1 MSATSKLLKAQ
12 AREHLR
18 AMLVR
23 LKEVKGKGRPGN
35 DSPMLISLQSW
46 QQQRLA
52 GDYATLRAQSRFT
65 AACTF
70 FIEDLYGPQDFSQR
84 DADIE
89 RIFPIMV
96 RLLPPAVLGTVA
108 QAVEL
113 DALSHELDRMTAM
126 ALPAGQPVTLDS
138 YALAY
143 RSATTTE
150 QREHQLLLLLK
161 LGRELD
167 RLVRKPMLW
176 DLLRMCRWPAR
187 MAGLNAL
194 QSFLERGFDAFR
206 KLKGAN
212 AFLLYIVRRERR
224 FMQELAQLAERLA
237 PAALPTQSES
247 AGEPARSL
255 AA

>member
-1 MSATSKLLKAQ
+1 MRRQAPNKADAK
-12 AREHLR
+12 ARLR
-18 AMLVR
+18 AMLER
-23 LKEVKGKGRPGN
+23 LKQVKTDPAVQP
-35 DSPMLISLQSW
+35 PMLGPLQTW

-52 GDYATLRAQSRFT
+52 GDYAQLRSLQRFA

-113 DALSHELDRMTAM
+113 DALSHELDQLTAR
-126 ALPAGQPVTLDS
+126 ALPADQPISLHS
-138 YALAY
+138 YAQAY
-143 RSATTTE
+143 CSATTTA
-150 QREHQLLLLLK
+150 QREHQLLLLLR

-167 RLVRKPMLW
+167 RLVRKPLLW

-187 MAGLNAL
+187 MAGLSAL

-206 KLKGAN
+206 KLGGAN
-212 AFLLYIVRRERR
+212 AFLLHIVRRERR
-224 FMQELAQLAERLA
+224 FMEELRELRELLDNSTQQV
-237 PAALPTQSES
+237 PAMHT
-247 AGEPARSL
+247 L

>member
-1 MSATSKLLKAQ
+1 MSVSSKALKAN

-23 LKEVKGKGRPGN
+23 LKEVKGRDRPGN
-35 DSPMLISLQSW
+35 DSATLISLQAW

-52 GDYATLRAQSRFT
+52 GDYAALRALPRFT

-113 DALSHELDRMTAM
+113 DALSHELDRLTAQ
-126 ALPAGQPVTLDS
+126 ALPHGEPVTLER
-138 YALAY
+138 YARAY
-143 RSATTTE
+143 LQATSTT
-150 QREHQLLLLLK
+150 QREHQLVLLLK

-224 FMQELAQLAERLA
+224 FMRELAALTAPPVETPVATSAQL
-237 PAALPTQSES
+237 
-247 AGEPARSL
+247 ARSL

>member
-1 MSATSKLLKAQ
+1 MSTASKQLKAN

-23 LKEVKGKGRPGN
+23 LKEVKGRDRPGN
-35 DSPMLISLQSW
+35 DSTMLLRLQEW

-52 GDYATLRAQSRFT
+52 ADYAGLRATPRFT

-113 DALSHELDRMTAM
+113 DALSHELDRLTSQ
-126 ALPAGQPVTLDS
+126 ALPEGEPVSLQS
-138 YALAY
+138 YARAY
-143 RSATTTE
+143 QQATSTA

-212 AFLLYIVRRERR
+212 PFLLYIVRRERA
-224 FMQELAQLAERLA
+224 FMRELNALEAQR
-237 PAALPTQSES
+237 AAAATQGSEQL
-247 AGEPARSL
+247 ARSL